1 MARVAHIIGNGDSSL
16 LYQNEPRKG
25 LKLACN
31 AIGFAVP
38 EKYATVIV
46 DYKFMDAMKK
56 GIATVDGDWILGFRP
71 KHWMELN
78 PQIYVKWSK
87 QVKEFY
93 TTLPKY
99 AGQGGMGYTNFSCG
113 HMAVHYACNKVKADE
128 VHMYGFDSIFDFNL
142 NSCSDFYLSSLR
154 DGRQNNK
161 LTTNWRP
168 IWSGIFNEFS
178 NTQFIL
184 HHTHDKFK
192 MQVPDNVK
200 AQVHLTKKQMN
211 EIANKQPFT
220 GVV

>member
-1 MARVAHIIGNGDSSL
+1 MKRIVHVLGNGDQASL
-16 LYQNEPRKG
+16 FHKRDKAG
-25 LKLACN
+25 LILTCNLPPFPVPGNYAAC
-31 AIGFAVP
+31 
-38 EKYATVIV
+38 IV
-46 DYKFMDAMKK
+46 DFKFMRALTE
-56 GIATVDGDWILGFRP
+56 GILDVGGQWILGYRP
-71 KHWMELN
+71 KIWMDQHPN
-78 PQIYVKWSK
+78 FYMARAK

-93 TTLPKY
+93 TELPKY

-113 HMAVHYACNKVKADE
+113 HMAVHYACNKIKADE

-154 DGRQNNK
+154 DGKQNNK

-178 NTQFIL
+178 NTQFVL
-184 HHTHDKFK
+184 HHVHDKFK

-211 EIANKQPFT
+211 EIANKQPFR
-220 GVV
+220 V